1 MDDECYDYSGT
12 TMAIAVIEGNKIYAS
27 NVGDSKI
34 YLVNKDGI
42 EQLSQDHR
50 FSKGIVKQKELYQY
64 IGMDEFD
71 GEVVPYIEEYD
82 KKDGDFVLLSSDG
95 LSDFVGE
102 EQMRNIVMG
111 NDDMNEK
118 TVKLV
123 EAARINGSQDDITII
138 LVKGD

>member
-1 MDDECYDYSGT
+1 
-12 TMAIAVIEGNKIYAS
+12 
-27 NVGDSKI
+27 
-34 YLVNKDGI
+34 
-42 EQLSQDHR
+42 
-50 FSKGIVKQKELYQY
+50 
-64 IGMDEFD
+64 MDEFD

-138 LVKGD
+138 LVKGDYQWVRTMLKN